1 MRGNF
6 FYQRLG
12 EKVSSERKKK
22 KISQNKLSTLCE
34 VHRTYI
40 AKIEEGRANPSVRIL
55 LKITNG
61 LRVSLF
67 NLFQGL

>member
-12 EKVSSERKKK
+12 EKVLFHRKKK
-22 KISQNKLSTLCE
+22 RISQNQLANISE
-34 VHRTYI
+34 IHRTYI
-40 AKIEEGRANPSVRIL
+40 AKIEGGRANPSLKIL
-55 LKITNG
+55 LKIAFS
-61 LRVSLF
+61 LKVSLF